1 MTKKQNRSFGFGKRT
16 LSVVLAVL
24 LILSTM
30 AVMLT
35 VTSLSADAAIS
46 YWFVSG
52 SMNSWTT
59 TATSANKINSGTGGS
74 VTIEMVCSP
83 IVSGDDDGAREGDK
97 SPPFC
102 SGSMHAAKQSKART
116 RQSSTLQWI
125 RFVIETVSFFR
136 KW

>member
-52 SMNSWTT
+52 SMNGWTN
-59 TATSANKINSGTGGS
+59 TATSA
-74 VTIEMVCSP
+74 
-83 IVSGDDDGAREGDK
+83 
-97 SPPFC
+97 
-102 SGSMHAAKQSKART
+102 
-116 RQSSTLQWI
+116 
-125 RFVIETVSFFR
+125 
-136 KW
+136 